1 MLYDYLSRNHTMRKL
16 LFTSALI
23 VFCAGGTA
31 AAGFALD
38 SDRIMGEPQKRHAGH
53 AAAMVL
59 TALFAG
65 CSFCTAVLLIEEQ
78 AGRID

>member
-23 VFCAGGTA
+23 IFCTGGAISA
-31 AAGFALD
+31 AFAVN
-38 SDRIMGEPQKRHAGH
+38 SDRIMGEADERHAGH